1 MLWSAVTPAFALADT
16 APVTRYTE
24 RLQTARQAL
33 VSARGTTAGPTRATF
48 ITSARQAIQL
58 TDAVTLPSGGT
69 IAIDDSP
76 LLDRLD
82 STDAGIDATIARL
95 DARIALLS
103 RVGQPA
109 IDPARS
115 DAALRDAVGTTV
127 RGNGVPVLDLIA
139 QIVLRFLSGLRGP
152 QLSFE
157 WIWTAVGL
165 IGIAVIVFI
174 VATLG
179 RGLPERVRRE
189 VLAGASLRDAR
200 PDPAAHLRA
209 ADDALASGRAR
220 EAIHALFLYV
230 LSALAER
237 EVIRYDPSFTDRE
250 LLVATA
256 AIPHADALR
265 ELIGVYERSW
275 FGVREPSD
283 AEARRVRELALR
295 VAP

>member
-1 MLWSAVTPAFALADT
+1 MYVQ
-16 APVTRYTE
+16 
-24 RLQTARQAL
+24 RLQVAHQAL
-33 VSARGTTAGPTRATF
+33 VNARGATAGARARA
-48 ITSARQAIQL
+48 IASARQAVQL
-58 TDAVTLPSGGT
+58 TDAVALPSGGT
-69 IAIDDSP
+69 LAIDDGG

-82 STDAGIDATIARL
+82 TSDAGIDATIARL
-95 DARIALLS
+95 DARIALVA
-103 RVGQPA
+103 RVGAPA

-115 DAALRDAVGTTV
+115 DAAVRDAVGTTAS
-127 RGNGVPVLDLIA
+127 RNGVPILDLIA
-139 QIVLRFLSGLRGP
+139 QLVLRFLSGLRGP

-157 WIWTAVGL
+157 WVWTVVGL

-189 VLAGASLRDAR
+189 VLAAEALRDAR
-200 PDPAAHLRA
+200 PDPAAHLRV

-230 LSALAER
+230 LSALADR